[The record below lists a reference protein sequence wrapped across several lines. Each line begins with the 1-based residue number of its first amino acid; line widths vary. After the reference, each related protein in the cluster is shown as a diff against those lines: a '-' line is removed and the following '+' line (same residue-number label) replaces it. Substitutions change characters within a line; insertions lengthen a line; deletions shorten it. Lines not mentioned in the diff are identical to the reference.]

1 LFCSTDIAQA
11 AGGLRDGMTVDDAA
25 DLICATNGPEFYTL
39 LVQERGSDQVRFE
52 RRLSEL
58 WRDLL
63 MPSMN

>member
-11 AGGLRDGMTVDDAA
+11 TGGLRDGMTVDDAA
-25 DLICATNGPEFYTL
+25 DLIWATNGPEFYTL
-39 LVQERGSDQVRFE
+39 LVQERDWDQVRFE

-63 MPSMN
+63 LP